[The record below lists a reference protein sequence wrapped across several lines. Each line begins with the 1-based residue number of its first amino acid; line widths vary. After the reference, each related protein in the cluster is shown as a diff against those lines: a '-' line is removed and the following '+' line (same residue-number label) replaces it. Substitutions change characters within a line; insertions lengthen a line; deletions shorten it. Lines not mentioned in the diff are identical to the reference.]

1 MPLATASQILQDY
14 SLEVLL
20 LPLNTL
26 GVSNRTGYTS
36 VTFTVTA
43 NADVGATSIS
53 ITASATTSLKAGN
66 VLSFK
71 AAGQAFRTQVVILE
85 DKSIATTATSVNIA
99 PLSRRISINGD
110 NGATAAA
117 TASFIPGLL
126 PLTGIQTL
134 DLNNQ
139 ETQVDTTHFLSGS
152 GTETALVR
160 VNRNYSVSGVAL
172 AADEAL
178 ETVIKPV
185 GALAGNLFNR
195 EIYAAATFS
204 DGERL
209 EGVAKIY
216 ALNFPANQ
224 NEVKKYSFT
233 LAFQGRQF
241 TWTQPYT
248 AFA

>member
-14 SLEVLL
+14 GLEVLL

-26 GVSNRTGYTS
+26 GVPNRT
-36 VTFTVTA
+36 VTQVTIQA
-43 NADVGATSIS
+43 GAAIIGATTIS
-53 ITASATTSLKAGN
+53 LTPASAITLRAGN
-66 VLSFK
+66 VLSFR
-71 AAGQAFRTQVVILE
+71 AGSEAYRTQVVVLSDHNNI
-85 DKSIATTATSVNIA
+85 SAATTVTIA
-99 PLSRRISINGD
+99 PLSRAITSG
-110 NGATAAA
+110 A
-117 TASFIPGLL
+117 TASFVNGLL

-139 ETQVDTTHFLSGS
+139 ETQVDTTSFLSGS

-178 ETVIKPV
+178 ESVIKPV
-185 GALAGNLFNR
+185 GAFQGNMFNR

-204 DGERL
+204 DGERI
-209 EGVAKIY
+209 EGVAKVY

-233 LAFQGRQF
+233 LAFQGRAF

-248 AFA
+248 SFV

>member
-14 SLEVLL
+14 GLEVLL

-26 GVSNRTGYTS
+26 GVPNRT
-36 VTFTVTA
+36 VTQVTISA
-43 NADVGATSIS
+43 SAAVIGATT
-53 ITASATTSLKAGN
+53 ITLTPASAITLRAGN
-66 VLSFK
+66 VLSFR
-71 AAGQAFRTQVVILE
+71 AGSEAYRTQVVVLSDHNNI
-85 DKSIATTATSVNIA
+85 SAATLVTIA
-99 PLSRRISINGD
+99 PLSRAITSG
-110 NGATAAA
+110 A
-117 TASFIPGLL
+117 TASFVNGLL

-139 ETQVDTTHFLSGS
+139 ETQVDTTSFLSGP

-178 ETVIKPV
+178 ESVIKPV
-185 GALAGNLFNR
+185 GAFQGNMFNR

-204 DGERL
+204 DGERI
-209 EGVAKIY
+209 EGVAKVY

-233 LAFQGRQF
+233 LAFQGRAF
-241 TWTQPYT
+241 TWTQPYPT
-248 AFA
+248 LVSL

>member
-14 SLEVLL
+14 GLEVLL

-26 GVSNRTGYTS
+26 GVPNRT
-36 VTFTVTA
+36 VTQVTIA
-43 NADVGATSIS
+43 AGAAVIGATTIS
-53 ITASATTSLKAGN
+53 LTPASAITLRAGN
-66 VLSFK
+66 VLSFR
-71 AAGQAFRTQVVILE
+71 AGSEAYRTQVVVLSDHNNI
-85 DKSIATTATSVNIA
+85 SAATTVTIA
-99 PLSRRISINGD
+99 PLSRAIT
-110 NGATAAA
+110 NGATA
-117 TASFIPGLL
+117 SFVNGLL

-139 ETQVDTTHFLSGS
+139 ETQVDTTSFLSGP

-178 ETVIKPV
+178 ESVIKPV
-185 GALAGNLFNR
+185 GAFQGNMFNR

-204 DGERL
+204 DGERI
-209 EGVAKIY
+209 EGVAKVY

-233 LAFQGRQF
+233 LAFQGRAF

-248 AFA
+248 SFV

>member
-14 SLEVLL
+14 GLEVLL

-26 GVSNRTGYTS
+26 GVPNRT
-36 VTFTVTA
+36 VTQVTISA
-43 NADVGATSIS
+43 SAASIGATT
-53 ITASATTSLKAGN
+53 ITLTPASATITLRAGN
-66 VLSFK
+66 VLSFR
-71 AAGQAFRTQVVILE
+71 AGSEAYRTQVVVLSDHNNI
-85 DKSIATTATSVNIA
+85 SAATLVTIA
-99 PLSRRISINGD
+99 PLSRAITSG
-110 NGATAAA
+110 A
-117 TASFIPGLL
+117 TASFVNGLL

-139 ETQVDTTHFLSGS
+139 ETQVDTTSFLSGP

-178 ETVIKPV
+178 ESVIKPV
-185 GALAGNLFNR
+185 GAFQGNMFNR

-204 DGERL
+204 DGERI
-209 EGVAKIY
+209 EGVAKVY

-233 LAFQGRQF
+233 LAFQGRAF

-248 AFA
+248 SFV

>member
-14 SLEVLL
+14 GLEVLL

-26 GVSNRTGYTS
+26 GVPNRT
-36 VTFTVTA
+36 VTQVTITA
-43 NADVGATSIS
+43 GAAVIGATTIS
-53 ITASATTSLKAGN
+53 LTPASAITLRAGN
-66 VLSFK
+66 VLSFR
-71 AAGQAFRTQVVILE
+71 AGSEAYRTQVVVLSDHNNI
-85 DKSIATTATSVNIA
+85 SAATTVTIA
-99 PLSRRISINGD
+99 PLSRAITSG
-110 NGATAAA
+110 A
-117 TASFIPGLL
+117 TASFVNGLL

-139 ETQVDTTHFLSGS
+139 ETQVDTTSFLSGP

-178 ETVIKPV
+178 ESVIKPV
-185 GALAGNLFNR
+185 GAFQGNMFNR

-204 DGERL
+204 DGERI
-209 EGVAKIY
+209 EGVAKVY

-233 LAFQGRQF
+233 LAFQGRAF

-248 AFA
+248 FSV

>member
-14 SLEVLL
+14 GLEVLL

-26 GVSNRTGYTS
+26 GVPNRT
-36 VTFTVTA
+36 VTQVTISA
-43 NADVGATSIS
+43 SAAVIGATT
-53 ITASATTSLKAGN
+53 ITLTPASAITLRAGN
-66 VLSFK
+66 VLSFR
-71 AAGQAFRTQVVILE
+71 AGSEAYRTQVVVLSDHNNI
-85 DKSIATTATSVNIA
+85 SAATTVTIA
-99 PLSRRISINGD
+99 PLSRAITSG
-110 NGATAAA
+110 A
-117 TASFIPGLL
+117 TASFVNGLL

-139 ETQVDTTHFLSGS
+139 ETQVDTTSFLSGP

-178 ETVIKPV
+178 ESVIKPV
-185 GALAGNLFNR
+185 GAFQGNMFNR

-204 DGERL
+204 DGERI
-209 EGVAKIY
+209 EGVAKVY

-233 LAFQGRQF
+233 LAFQGRAF

-248 AFA
+248 SFV

>member
-14 SLEVLL
+14 GLEVLL

-26 GVSNRTGYTS
+26 GVPNRT
-36 VTFTVTA
+36 VTQVTITA
-43 NADVGATSIS
+43 GAAVIGATTIS
-53 ITASATTSLKAGN
+53 LTPASAITLRAGN
-66 VLSFK
+66 VLSFR
-71 AAGQAFRTQVVILE
+71 AGSEAYRTQVVVLSDHNNI
-85 DKSIATTATSVNIA
+85 SAATTVTIA
-99 PLSRRISINGD
+99 PLSRNITSG
-110 NGATAAA
+110 A
-117 TASFIPGLL
+117 TASFVNGLL

-139 ETQVDTTHFLSGS
+139 ETQVDTTSFLSGP

-178 ETVIKPV
+178 ESVIKPV
-185 GALAGNLFNR
+185 GAFQGNMFNR

-204 DGERL
+204 DGERI
-209 EGVAKIY
+209 EGVAKVY

-233 LAFQGRQF
+233 LAFQGRAF

-248 AFA
+248 SFV

>member
-14 SLEVLL
+14 GLEVLL

-26 GVSNRTGYTS
+26 GVPNRT
-36 VTFTVTA
+36 VTQVTITA
-43 NADVGATSIS
+43 GAAVIGATTIS
-53 ITASATTSLKAGN
+53 LTPASAITLRAGN
-66 VLSFK
+66 VLSFR
-71 AAGQAFRTQVVILE
+71 AGSEAYRTQVVVLSDHSNI
-85 DKSIATTATSVNIA
+85 SGNTTVTIA
-99 PLSRRISINGD
+99 PLSRAITSG
-110 NGATAAA
+110 A
-117 TASFIPGLL
+117 TASFVNGLL

-139 ETQVDTTHFLSGS
+139 ETQVDTTSFLSGS

-178 ETVIKPV
+178 ESVIKPV
-185 GALAGNLFNR
+185 GAFQGNMFNR

-204 DGERL
+204 DGERI
-209 EGVAKIY
+209 EGVAKVY

-233 LAFQGRQF
+233 LAFQGRAF

-248 AFA
+248 SFV

>member
-14 SLEVLL
+14 GLEVLL

-26 GVSNRTGYTS
+26 GVPNRT
-36 VTFTVTA
+36 VTQVTITA
-43 NADVGATSIS
+43 GAAVIGATTIS
-53 ITASATTSLKAGN
+53 LTPASAITLRAGN
-66 VLSFK
+66 VLSFR
-71 AAGQAFRTQVVILE
+71 AGSEAYRTQVVVLSDHSNI
-85 DKSIATTATSVNIA
+85 SAATTVTIA
-99 PLSRRISINGD
+99 PLSRAITSG
-110 NGATAAA
+110 A
-117 TASFIPGLL
+117 TASFVNGLL

-139 ETQVDTTHFLSGS
+139 ETQVDTTSFLSGP

-178 ETVIKPV
+178 EAVIKPV
-185 GALAGNLFNR
+185 GAFQGNMFNR

-204 DGERL
+204 DGERI

-233 LAFQGRQF
+233 LAFQGRAF

-248 AFA
+248 SFV

>member
-14 SLEVLL
+14 GLEVLL

-26 GVSNRTGYTS
+26 GVPNRT
-36 VTFTVTA
+36 VTQVTITA
-43 NADVGATSIS
+43 GAAVIGATTIS
-53 ITASATTSLKAGN
+53 LTPASAITLRAGN
-66 VLSFK
+66 VLSFR
-71 AAGQAFRTQVVILE
+71 AGSEAYRTQVVVLSDHNNI
-85 DKSIATTATSVNIA
+85 SAATTVTIA
-99 PLSRRISINGD
+99 PLSRAITSG
-110 NGATAAA
+110 A
-117 TASFIPGLL
+117 TASFVNGLL

-139 ETQVDTTHFLSGS
+139 ETQVDTTSFLSGP

-178 ETVIKPV
+178 ESVIKPV
-185 GALAGNLFNR
+185 GAFQGNMFNR

-204 DGERL
+204 DGERI
-209 EGVAKIY
+209 EGVAKVY

-233 LAFQGRQF
+233 LAFQGRAF

-248 AFA
+248 SFV

>member
-14 SLEVLL
+14 GLEVLL

-26 GVSNRTGYTS
+26 GVPNRT
-36 VTFTVTA
+36 VTQVTIQA
-43 NADVGATSIS
+43 GAAIIGATTIS
-53 ITASATTSLKAGN
+53 LTPASAITLRAGN
-66 VLSFK
+66 VLSFR
-71 AAGQAFRTQVVILE
+71 AGSEAYRTQVVVLSDHNNI
-85 DKSIATTATSVNIA
+85 SAATTVTIA
-99 PLSRRISINGD
+99 PLSRAITSG
-110 NGATAAA
+110 A
-117 TASFIPGLL
+117 TASFVNGLL

-139 ETQVDTTHFLSGS
+139 ETQVDTTSFLSGP

-178 ETVIKPV
+178 ESVIKPV
-185 GALAGNLFNR
+185 GAFQGNMFNR

-204 DGERL
+204 DGERI
-209 EGVAKIY
+209 EGVAKVY

-233 LAFQGRQF
+233 LAFQGRAF

-248 AFA
+248 SFV

>member
-26 GVSNRTGYTS
+26 GVSNRTTTKVAFTS
-36 VTFTVTA
+36 TSARV
-43 NADVGATSIS
+43 VGDTTIS
-53 ITASATTSLKAGN
+53 LSTPAGTQTIELKAGN
-66 VLSFK
+66 VLSFR
-71 AAGQAFRTQVVILE
+71 ADSEAFRTQVVILE
-85 DKSIATTATSVNIA
+85 DKSIPANTATSTLIA
-99 PLSRRISINGD
+99 PLSRGITAN
-110 NGATAAA
+110 ATAAD
-117 TASFIPGLL
+117 FVVGLL

-139 ETQVDTTHFLSGS
+139 ETQVDTTHFLSGA

-178 ETVIKPV
+178 EKVIKPV
-185 GALAGNLFNR
+185 GALQGNLFNR

-233 LAFQGRQF
+233 LAFQGREF
-241 TWTQPYT
+241 TWTKPY
-248 AFA
+248 FA

>member
-14 SLEVLL
+14 GLEVLL

-26 GVSNRTGYTS
+26 GVPNRT
-36 VTFTVTA
+36 VTQVTITA
-43 NADVGATSIS
+43 GAAVIGATTIS
-53 ITASATTSLKAGN
+53 LTPASAITLRAGN
-66 VLSFK
+66 VLSFR
-71 AAGQAFRTQVVILE
+71 AGSEAYRTQVVVLSDHSNI
-85 DKSIATTATSVNIA
+85 SGNTTVTIA
-99 PLSRRISINGD
+99 PLSRAITSG
-110 NGATAAA
+110 A
-117 TASFIPGLL
+117 TASFVNGLL

-139 ETQVDTTHFLSGS
+139 ETQVDTTSFLSGP

-178 ETVIKPV
+178 ESVIKPV
-185 GALAGNLFNR
+185 GAFQGNMFNR

-204 DGERL
+204 DGERI
-209 EGVAKIY
+209 EGVAKVY

-233 LAFQGRQF
+233 LAFQGRAF

-248 AFA
+248 SFV

>member
-14 SLEVLL
+14 GLEVLL

-26 GVSNRTGYTS
+26 GVPNRT
-36 VTFTVTA
+36 VTQVTITA
-43 NADVGATSIS
+43 GAAVIGATTIS
-53 ITASATTSLKAGN
+53 LTPASAITLRAGN
-66 VLSFK
+66 VLSFR
-71 AAGQAFRTQVVILE
+71 AGSEAYRTQVVVLSDHNNI
-85 DKSIATTATSVNIA
+85 SAATTVTIA
-99 PLSRRISINGD
+99 PLSRNITSG
-110 NGATAAA
+110 A
-117 TASFIPGLL
+117 TASFVNGLL

-139 ETQVDTTHFLSGS
+139 ETQVDTTSFLSGS

-178 ETVIKPV
+178 ESVIKPV
-185 GALAGNLFNR
+185 GAFQGNMFNR

-204 DGERL
+204 DGERI
-209 EGVAKIY
+209 EGVAKVY

-233 LAFQGRQF
+233 LAFQGRAF

-248 AFA
+248 SFV

>member
-14 SLEVLL
+14 GLEVLL

-26 GVSNRTGYTS
+26 GVPNRT
-36 VTFTVTA
+36 VTQVTISA
-43 NADVGATSIS
+43 SAAVIGATT
-53 ITASATTSLKAGN
+53 ITLTPASAITLRAGN
-66 VLSFK
+66 VLSFR
-71 AAGQAFRTQVVILE
+71 AGSEAYRTQVVVLSDHNNI
-85 DKSIATTATSVNIA
+85 SAATTVTIA
-99 PLSRRISINGD
+99 PLSRAITSG
-110 NGATAAA
+110 A
-117 TASFIPGLL
+117 TASFVNGLL

-139 ETQVDTTHFLSGS
+139 ETQVDTTSFLSGP

-178 ETVIKPV
+178 ESVIKPV
-185 GALAGNLFNR
+185 GAFQGNMFNR

-204 DGERL
+204 DGERI
-209 EGVAKIY
+209 EGVAKVY

-233 LAFQGRQF
+233 LAFQGRAF

-248 AFA
+248 CFV

>member
-1 MPLATASQILQDY
+1 
-14 SLEVLL
+14 
-20 LPLNTL
+20 LNTL
-26 GVSNRTGYTS
+26 GVPNRT
-36 VTFTVTA
+36 VTQVTITA
-43 NADVGATSIS
+43 GAAVIGATTIS
-53 ITASATTSLKAGN
+53 LTPASAITLRAGN
-66 VLSFK
+66 VLSFR
-71 AAGQAFRTQVVILE
+71 AGSEAYRTQVVVLSDHNNI
-85 DKSIATTATSVNIA
+85 SAATTVTIA
-99 PLSRRISINGD
+99 PLSRAITSG
-110 NGATAAA
+110 A
-117 TASFIPGLL
+117 TASFVNGLL

-139 ETQVDTTHFLSGS
+139 ETQVDTTSFLSGS

-178 ETVIKPV
+178 ESVIKPV
-185 GALAGNLFNR
+185 GAFQGNMFNR

-204 DGERL
+204 DGERI
-209 EGVAKIY
+209 EGVAKVY

-233 LAFQGRQF
+233 LAFQGRAF

-248 AFA
+248 SFV

>member
-14 SLEVLL
+14 GLEVLL

-26 GVSNRTGYTS
+26 GVPNRT
-36 VTFTVTA
+36 VTQVTIQA
-43 NADVGATSIS
+43 GAAIIGATTIS
-53 ITASATTSLKAGN
+53 LTPASAITLRAGN
-66 VLSFK
+66 VLSFR
-71 AAGQAFRTQVVILE
+71 AGSEAYRTQVVVLSDHSNI
-85 DKSIATTATSVNIA
+85 SAATTVTIA
-99 PLSRRISINGD
+99 PLSRAITSG
-110 NGATAAA
+110 A
-117 TASFIPGLL
+117 TASFVNGLL

-139 ETQVDTTHFLSGS
+139 ETQVDTTSFLSGP

-178 ETVIKPV
+178 ESVIKPV
-185 GALAGNLFNR
+185 GAFQGNMFNR

-204 DGERL
+204 DGERI

-233 LAFQGRQF
+233 LAFQGRAF

-248 AFA
+248 SFV

>member
-14 SLEVLL
+14 GLEVLL

-26 GVSNRTGYTS
+26 GVPNRT
-36 VTFTVTA
+36 VTQVTITA
-43 NADVGATSIS
+43 GAAVIGATTIS
-53 ITASATTSLKAGN
+53 LTPASAITLRAGN
-66 VLSFK
+66 VLSFR
-71 AAGQAFRTQVVILE
+71 AGSEAYRTQVVVLSDHSNI
-85 DKSIATTATSVNIA
+85 SGNTTVTIA
-99 PLSRRISINGD
+99 PLSRAIT
-110 NGATAAA
+110 NGATA
-117 TASFIPGLL
+117 SFVNGLL

-139 ETQVDTTHFLSGS
+139 ETQVDTTSFLSGP

-178 ETVIKPV
+178 ESVIKPV
-185 GALAGNLFNR
+185 GAFQGNMFNR

-204 DGERL
+204 DGERI
-209 EGVAKIY
+209 EGVAKVY

-233 LAFQGRQF
+233 LAFQGRAF

-248 AFA
+248 SFV

>member
-14 SLEVLL
+14 GLEVLL

-26 GVSNRTGYTS
+26 GVPNRT
-36 VTFTVTA
+36 VTQVTITA
-43 NADVGATSIS
+43 GAAVIGATTIS
-53 ITASATTSLKAGN
+53 LTPASAITLRAGN
-66 VLSFK
+66 VLSFR
-71 AAGQAFRTQVVILE
+71 AGSEAYRTQVVVLSDHNNI
-85 DKSIATTATSVNIA
+85 SAATLVTIA
-99 PLSRRISINGD
+99 PLSRAITSG
-110 NGATAAA
+110 A
-117 TASFIPGLL
+117 TASFVNGLL

-139 ETQVDTTHFLSGS
+139 ETQVDTTSFLSGP

-178 ETVIKPV
+178 ESVIKPV
-185 GALAGNLFNR
+185 GAFQGNMFNR

-204 DGERL
+204 DGERI
-209 EGVAKIY
+209 EGVAKVY

-233 LAFQGRQF
+233 LAFQGRAF
-241 TWTQPYT
+241 TWTQPYPT
-248 AFA
+248 LVSL

>member
-14 SLEVLL
+14 GLEVLL

-26 GVSNRTGYTS
+26 GVPNRT
-36 VTFTVTA
+36 VTQVTITA
-43 NADVGATSIS
+43 GAAVIGATTIS
-53 ITASATTSLKAGN
+53 LTPASAITLRAGN
-66 VLSFK
+66 VLSFR
-71 AAGQAFRTQVVILE
+71 AGSEAYRTQVVVLSDHSNI
-85 DKSIATTATSVNIA
+85 SSNTTVTIA
-99 PLSRRISINGD
+99 PLSRAITSG
-110 NGATAAA
+110 A
-117 TASFIPGLL
+117 TASFVNGLL

-139 ETQVDTTHFLSGS
+139 ETQVDTTSFLSGP

-178 ETVIKPV
+178 ESVIKPV
-185 GALAGNLFNR
+185 GAFQGNMFNR

-204 DGERL
+204 DGERI
-209 EGVAKIY
+209 EGVAKVY

-233 LAFQGRQF
+233 LAFQGRAF

-248 AFA
+248 SFV

>member
-14 SLEVLL
+14 GLEVLL

-26 GVSNRTGYTS
+26 GVPNRT
-36 VTFTVTA
+36 VTQVTIQA
-43 NADVGATSIS
+43 GAAIIGATTIS
-53 ITASATTSLKAGN
+53 LTPASAITLRAGN
-66 VLSFK
+66 VLSFR
-71 AAGQAFRTQVVILE
+71 AGSEAYRTQVVVLSDHSNI
-85 DKSIATTATSVNIA
+85 SSNTTVTIA
-99 PLSRRISINGD
+99 PLSRAITSG
-110 NGATAAA
+110 A
-117 TASFIPGLL
+117 TASFVNGLL

-139 ETQVDTTHFLSGS
+139 ETQVDTTSFLSGS

-178 ETVIKPV
+178 ESVIKPV
-185 GALAGNLFNR
+185 GAFQGNMFNR

-204 DGERL
+204 DGERI
-209 EGVAKIY
+209 EGVAKVY

-233 LAFQGRQF
+233 LAFQGRAF

-248 AFA
+248 SFV

>member
-14 SLEVLL
+14 GLEVLL

-26 GVSNRTGYTS
+26 GVPNRT
-36 VTFTVTA
+36 VTQVTITA
-43 NADVGATSIS
+43 GAAVIGATTIS
-53 ITASATTSLKAGN
+53 LTPASAITLRAGN
-66 VLSFK
+66 VLSFR
-71 AAGQAFRTQVVILE
+71 AGSEAYRTQVVVLSDHSNI
-85 DKSIATTATSVNIA
+85 SAATTVTIA
-99 PLSRRISINGD
+99 PLSRAITSG
-110 NGATAAA
+110 A
-117 TASFIPGLL
+117 TASFVNGLL

-139 ETQVDTTHFLSGS
+139 ETQVDTTSFLSGP

-178 ETVIKPV
+178 ESVIKPV
-185 GALAGNLFNR
+185 GAFQGNMFNR

-204 DGERL
+204 DGERI

-233 LAFQGRQF
+233 LAFQGRAF

-248 AFA
+248 SFV

>member
-14 SLEVLL
+14 GLEVLL

-26 GVSNRTGYTS
+26 GVPNRT
-36 VTFTVTA
+36 VTQVTITA
-43 NADVGATSIS
+43 GAAVIGATTIS
-53 ITASATTSLKAGN
+53 LTPASAITLRAGN
-66 VLSFK
+66 VLSFR
-71 AAGQAFRTQVVILE
+71 AGSEAYRTQVVVLSDHSNI
-85 DKSIATTATSVNIA
+85 SAATTVTIA
-99 PLSRRISINGD
+99 PLSRAITSG
-110 NGATAAA
+110 A
-117 TASFIPGLL
+117 TASFVNGLL

-139 ETQVDTTHFLSGS
+139 ETQVDTTSFLSGP

-178 ETVIKPV
+178 ESVIKPV
-185 GALAGNLFNR
+185 GAFQGNMFNR

-204 DGERL
+204 DGERI
-209 EGVAKIY
+209 EGVAKVY

-233 LAFQGRQF
+233 LAFQGRAF

-248 AFA
+248 SFV

>member
-26 GVSNRTGYTS
+26 GVSNRTTTS
-36 VTFTVTA
+36 VTFTSTIARVVGDTTITLTA
-43 NADVGATSIS
+43 GTATN
-53 ITASATTSLKAGN
+53 LKAGN

-71 AAGQAFRTQVVILE
+71 ATGEAFRTQVVILE
-85 DKSIATTATSVNIA
+85 DKQILTTATSINVA
-99 PLSRRISINGD
+99 PLSRGI
-110 NGATAAA
+110 TANA
-117 TASFIPGLL
+117 TASFISGLL

-139 ETQVDTTHFLSGS
+139 ETQVDTTHFLSGA

>member
-14 SLEVLL
+14 GLEVLL

-26 GVSNRTGYTS
+26 GVPNRT
-36 VTFTVTA
+36 VTQVTITA
-43 NADVGATSIS
+43 GAAVIGATTIS
-53 ITASATTSLKAGN
+53 LTPASAITLRAGN
-66 VLSFK
+66 VLSFR
-71 AAGQAFRTQVVILE
+71 AGSEAYRTQVVVLSDHNNI
-85 DKSIATTATSVNIA
+85 SAATTVTIA
-99 PLSRRISINGD
+99 PLSRAITSG
-110 NGATAAA
+110 A
-117 TASFIPGLL
+117 TASFVNGLL

-139 ETQVDTTHFLSGS
+139 ETQVDTTSFLSGP

-178 ETVIKPV
+178 ESVIKPV
-185 GALAGNLFNR
+185 GAFQGNMFNR

-204 DGERL
+204 DGERI
-209 EGVAKIY
+209 EGVAKVY

-233 LAFQGRQF
+233 LAFQGRAF
-241 TWTQPYT
+241 TWTPPYPT
-248 AFA
+248 LVI

>member
-14 SLEVLL
+14 GLEVLL

-26 GVSNRTGYTS
+26 GVPNRT
-36 VTFTVTA
+36 VTQVTITA
-43 NADVGATSIS
+43 GAAVIGATTIS
-53 ITASATTSLKAGN
+53 LTPASAITLRAGN
-66 VLSFK
+66 VLSFR
-71 AAGQAFRTQVVILE
+71 AGSEAYRTQVVVLSDHNNI
-85 DKSIATTATSVNIA
+85 SAATTVTIA
-99 PLSRRISINGD
+99 PLSRAITSG
-110 NGATAAA
+110 A
-117 TASFIPGLL
+117 TASFVNGLL

-139 ETQVDTTHFLSGS
+139 ETQVDTTSFLSGP

-178 ETVIKPV
+178 ESVIKPV
-185 GALAGNLFNR
+185 GAFQGNMFNR

-204 DGERL
+204 DGERI

-233 LAFQGRQF
+233 LAFQGRAF

-248 AFA
+248 SFV

>member
-14 SLEVLL
+14 GLEVLL

-26 GVSNRTGYTS
+26 GVPNRT
-36 VTFTVTA
+36 VTQVTIQA
-43 NADVGATSIS
+43 GAAIIGATTIS
-53 ITASATTSLKAGN
+53 LTPASAITLRAGN
-66 VLSFK
+66 VLSFR
-71 AAGQAFRTQVVILE
+71 AGSEAYRTQVVVLSDHNNI
-85 DKSIATTATSVNIA
+85 SAATTVTIA
-99 PLSRRISINGD
+99 PLSRNITSG
-110 NGATAAA
+110 A
-117 TASFIPGLL
+117 TASFVNGLL

-139 ETQVDTTHFLSGS
+139 ETQVDTTSFLSGP

-178 ETVIKPV
+178 ESVIKPV
-185 GALAGNLFNR
+185 GAFQGNMFNR

-204 DGERL
+204 DGERI
-209 EGVAKIY
+209 EGVAKVY

-233 LAFQGRQF
+233 LAFQGRAF

-248 AFA
+248 SFV

>member
-14 SLEVLL
+14 GLEVLE

-26 GVSNRTGYTS
+26 GVPNRT
-36 VTFTVTA
+36 VTQVT
-43 NADVGATSIS
+43 
-53 ITASATTSLKAGN
+53 ITASAAAIIGATTISLTPASAITLRAGN
-66 VLSFK
+66 VLSFR
-71 AAGQAFRTQVVILE
+71 AGSEAYRTQVVVLSDHSNI
-85 DKSIATTATSVNIA
+85 SAATTVTIA
-99 PLSRRISINGD
+99 PLSRAITSG
-110 NGATAAA
+110 A
-117 TASFIPGLL
+117 TASFVNGLL

-139 ETQVDTTHFLSGS
+139 ETQVDTTSFLSGPGS
-152 GTETALVR
+152 ETALVR
-160 VNRNYSVSGVAL
+160 VNRSYSVSGVAL

-178 ETVIKPV
+178 ESVIKPI
-185 GALAGNLFNR
+185 GAFSGNMFNR

-204 DGERL
+204 DGERI

-233 LAFQGRQF
+233 LAFQGRAF
-241 TWTQPYT
+241 TWTRPYT
-248 AFA
+248 AFV

>member
-14 SLEVLL
+14 GLEVLL

-26 GVSNRTGYTS
+26 GVPNRT
-36 VTFTVTA
+36 VTQVTITA
-43 NADVGATSIS
+43 GAAVIGATTIS
-53 ITASATTSLKAGN
+53 LTPASAITLRAGN
-66 VLSFK
+66 VLSFR
-71 AAGQAFRTQVVILE
+71 AGSEAYRTQVVVLSDHNNI
-85 DKSIATTATSVNIA
+85 SAATTVTIA
-99 PLSRRISINGD
+99 PLSRAITSG
-110 NGATAAA
+110 A
-117 TASFIPGLL
+117 TASFVNGLL

-139 ETQVDTTHFLSGS
+139 ETQVDTTSFLSGS

-178 ETVIKPV
+178 ESVIKPV
-185 GALAGNLFNR
+185 GAFQGNMFNR

-204 DGERL
+204 DGERI
-209 EGVAKIY
+209 EGVAKVY

-233 LAFQGRQF
+233 LAFQGRAF

-248 AFA
+248 SFV

>member
-14 SLEVLL
+14 GLEVLL

-26 GVSNRTGYTS
+26 GVPNRT
-36 VTFTVTA
+36 VTQVTI
-43 NADVGATSIS
+43 NAGAAVIGATTIS
-53 ITASATTSLKAGN
+53 LTPASAITLRAGN
-66 VLSFK
+66 VLSFR
-71 AAGQAFRTQVVILE
+71 AGSEAYRTQVVVLSDHNNI
-85 DKSIATTATSVNIA
+85 SAATTVTIA
-99 PLSRRISINGD
+99 PLSRAITSG
-110 NGATAAA
+110 A
-117 TASFIPGLL
+117 TASFVNGLL

-139 ETQVDTTHFLSGS
+139 ETQVDTTSFLSGP

-178 ETVIKPV
+178 ESVIKPV
-185 GALAGNLFNR
+185 GAFQGNMFNR

-204 DGERL
+204 DGERI
-209 EGVAKIY
+209 EGVAKVY

-233 LAFQGRQF
+233 LAFQGRAF

-248 AFA
+248 SFV

>member
-14 SLEVLL
+14 GLEVLL

-26 GVSNRTGYTS
+26 GVPNRT
-36 VTFTVTA
+36 VTQVTITA
-43 NADVGATSIS
+43 GAAVIGATTIS
-53 ITASATTSLKAGN
+53 LTPASAITLRAGN
-66 VLSFK
+66 VLSFI
-71 AAGQAFRTQVVILE
+71 AGSEAYRTQVVVLSDHNNI
-85 DKSIATTATSVNIA
+85 SAATTVTIA
-99 PLSRRISINGD
+99 PLSRAITSG
-110 NGATAAA
+110 A
-117 TASFIPGLL
+117 TASFVNGLL

-139 ETQVDTTHFLSGS
+139 ETQVDTTSFLSGP

-178 ETVIKPV
+178 ESVIKPV
-185 GALAGNLFNR
+185 GAFQGNMFNR

-204 DGERL
+204 DGERI
-209 EGVAKIY
+209 EGVAKVY

-233 LAFQGRQF
+233 LAFQGRAF

-248 AFA
+248 FSV

>member
-14 SLEVLL
+14 GLEVLL

-26 GVSNRTGYTS
+26 GVPNRT
-36 VTFTVTA
+36 VTQVTIEA
-43 NADVGATSIS
+43 GAAVIGATTIS
-53 ITASATTSLKAGN
+53 LTPASAITLRAGN
-66 VLSFK
+66 VLSFR
-71 AAGQAFRTQVVILE
+71 AGSEAYRTQVVVLSDHNNI
-85 DKSIATTATSVNIA
+85 SAATTVTIA
-99 PLSRRISINGD
+99 PLSRAITSG
-110 NGATAAA
+110 A
-117 TASFIPGLL
+117 TASFVNGLL

-139 ETQVDTTHFLSGS
+139 ETQVDTTSFLSGS

-178 ETVIKPV
+178 ESVIKPV
-185 GALAGNLFNR
+185 GAFQGNMFNR

-204 DGERL
+204 DGERI
-209 EGVAKIY
+209 EGVAKVY

-233 LAFQGRQF
+233 LAFQGRAF

-248 AFA
+248 SFV

>member
-14 SLEVLL
+14 SLEVFL

-26 GVSNRTGYTS
+26 GVSNRTTTS
-36 VTFTVTA
+36 VTFTSTIARAVGDTTITLTA
-43 NADVGATSIS
+43 GTATN
-53 ITASATTSLKAGN
+53 LKAGN

-71 AAGQAFRTQVVILE
+71 ATGEAFRSQVVILE
-85 DKSIATTATSVNIA
+85 DKQILTTATSINIA
-99 PLSRRISINGD
+99 PLSRGI
-110 NGATAAA
+110 TANA
-117 TASFIPGLL
+117 TASFISGLL

-139 ETQVDTTHFLSGS
+139 ETQVDTTHFLSGA

>member
-14 SLEVLL
+14 GLEVLL

-26 GVSNRTGYTS
+26 GVPNRT
-36 VTFTVTA
+36 VTQVTITA
-43 NADVGATSIS
+43 GAAVIGATTIS
-53 ITASATTSLKAGN
+53 LTPASAITLRAGN
-66 VLSFK
+66 VLSFR
-71 AAGQAFRTQVVILE
+71 AGSEAYRTQVVVLSDHSNI
-85 DKSIATTATSVNIA
+85 SGNTTVTIA
-99 PLSRRISINGD
+99 PLSRAITSG
-110 NGATAAA
+110 A
-117 TASFIPGLL
+117 TASFVNGLL

-139 ETQVDTTHFLSGS
+139 ETQVDTTSFLSGP

-178 ETVIKPV
+178 EAVIKPV
-185 GALAGNLFNR
+185 GAFQGNMFNR

-204 DGERL
+204 DGERI

-233 LAFQGRQF
+233 LAFQGRAF

-248 AFA
+248 SFV

>member
-14 SLEVLL
+14 GLEVLL

-26 GVSNRTGYTS
+26 GVPNRT
-36 VTFTVTA
+36 VTQVTITA
-43 NADVGATSIS
+43 GAAVIGATTIS
-53 ITASATTSLKAGN
+53 LTPASAITLRAGN
-66 VLSFK
+66 VLSFR
-71 AAGQAFRTQVVILE
+71 AGSEAYRTQVVVLSDHSNI
-85 DKSIATTATSVNIA
+85 SSNTTVTIA
-99 PLSRRISINGD
+99 PLSRAITSG
-110 NGATAAA
+110 A
-117 TASFIPGLL
+117 TASFVNGLL

-139 ETQVDTTHFLSGS
+139 ETQVDTTSFLSGP

-178 ETVIKPV
+178 ESVIKPV
-185 GALAGNLFNR
+185 GAFQGNMFNR

-204 DGERL
+204 DGERI

-233 LAFQGRQF
+233 LAFQGRAF

-248 AFA
+248 SFV

>member
-14 SLEVLL
+14 GLEVLL

-26 GVSNRTGYTS
+26 GVPNRT
-36 VTFTVTA
+36 VTQVTITA
-43 NADVGATSIS
+43 GAAVIGATTIS
-53 ITASATTSLKAGN
+53 LTPASAITLRAGN
-66 VLSFK
+66 VLSFR
-71 AAGQAFRTQVVILE
+71 AGSEAYRTQVVVLSDHSNI
-85 DKSIATTATSVNIA
+85 SGNTTVTIA
-99 PLSRRISINGD
+99 PLSRAITSG
-110 NGATAAA
+110 A
-117 TASFIPGLL
+117 TASFVNGLL

-139 ETQVDTTHFLSGS
+139 ETQVDTTSFLSGP

-178 ETVIKPV
+178 ESVIKPV
-185 GALAGNLFNR
+185 GAFQGNMFNR

-204 DGERL
+204 DGERI

-233 LAFQGRQF
+233 LAFQGRAF

-248 AFA
+248 SFV